1 MGVPYGSP
9 LACWACDCVRR
20 DPTSDRQ
27 VPAMSQILDGSDP
40 CTGGGDIYLSPDW
53 TTPDPGAVELCQM
66 SWKAPVAWVRSM
78 TSVGSMDTPSAS
90 ADVYRLTDVYPS
102 QAATLFLLGGGTL
115 SQLFDGTMVLAAS
128 APWRETP
135 LLLVAADF
143 PRLIPPPHYIREVVV
158 ARIRKLTGNPPTGT
172 VRSEIFSAA
181 MAEGLFK
188 PKVSCTPNVQQ

>member
-1 MGVPYGSP
+1 MGVPHGSP

-40 CTGGGDIYLSPDW
+40 CTGGGAVYLSSDW

-78 TSVGSMDTPSAS
+78 ASVGSLDTPSTS
-90 ADVYRLTDVYPS
+90 VEVYRLADVHLS
-102 QAATLFLLGGGTL
+102 HAATLFLLGGGTL
-115 SQLFDGTMVLAAS
+115 VQLFDGTMVLAAS

-135 LLLVAADF
+135 LLLVVADF
-143 PRLIPPPHYIREVVV
+143 PSLVTPPPHIREVVV
-158 ARIRKLTGNPPTGT
+158 ARIRKLTGNPQTGR
-172 VRSEIFSAA
+172 VRSEIFSAV

-188 PKVSCTPNVQQ
+188 SRVSCTPNVQQ